1 MFNKSEIIRKTRAQ
15 SEKPSNNFYKL
26 IKNNVGKLIL
36 TTIPFNSILVQDFH
50 KRYSKFEMKIKY
62 TKV

>member
-1 MFNKSEIIRKTRAQ
+1 MFNKSEIIRT
-15 SEKPSNNFYKL
+15 EKPSNNFYKL

-36 TTIPFNSILVQDFH
+36 TTIPFNSILIQDFH
-50 KRYSKFEMKIKY
+50 KCYSKFQMKIKY